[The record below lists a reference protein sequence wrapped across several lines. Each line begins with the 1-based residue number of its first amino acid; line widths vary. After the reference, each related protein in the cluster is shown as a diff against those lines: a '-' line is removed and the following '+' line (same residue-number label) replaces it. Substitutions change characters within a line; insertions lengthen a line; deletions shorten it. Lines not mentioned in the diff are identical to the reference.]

1 MNYKMNEVN
10 RMLQLV
16 SEYIPLGRDEW
27 ERLATTY
34 NGSRGRGWANR
45 VFESL
50 RRKFKQL
57 YCTRKPTGV
66 STMPPHIEVAHRE
79 KANVVEMDD
88 EADAD
93 PDQDRTSNQPDF
105 CFEYD
110 PDESLS
116 DQDGDG
122 GRGLGGIANTPRPA
136 PTRVAR
142 SCNPVTATN
151 ARSST
156 KKTTRNTNT
165 NGVSAGTASA
175 KASTTPDAASTT
187 SPLRSRDERE
197 AARYPKLK
205 SYSNRLGGV
214 NLAALRDTVTPKRAA
229 EGEED
234 LLEASYAKAKRIR
247 AMKATTALK
256 QKLETMEQASSSMG
270 DGLLKPMTIMCKESE
285 QRTEARLR
293 STESVQTSWRLS
305 NVAAK
310 RREMRANARR

>member
-34 NGSRGRGWANR
+34 NGSRGRGWAKR
-45 VFESL
+45 DFESL

-66 STMPPHIEVAHRE
+66 STMPPHIEGAHRE

-93 PDQDRTSNQPDF
+93 PDQDRTSNQPDY
-105 CFEYD
+105 CFEFD

-122 GRGLGGIANTPRPA
+122 GR
-136 PTRVAR
+136 
-142 SCNPVTATN
+142 
-151 ARSST
+151 
-156 KKTTRNTNT
+156 
-165 NGVSAGTASA
+165 A

-214 NLAALRDTVTPKRAA
+214 NLAALRDTVTQKRAA

-270 DGLLKPMTIMCKESE
+270 DGLLKPMMIMCEESE